1 MTDGVEPPPSR
12 YPHIADGT
20 LVAPEKLGFPKIP
33 GVHYSTRIH
42 KAYRADYGPKFV
54 SDGITSNQPPKI
66 GTAFAMLVPAV
77 DADGNEVSGIRLPE
91 LAVPL
96 ATYTGWNLFN
106 AKSGP
111 TDEISS
117 MVGSYIPLPRTAAE
131 RKSADDPRR
140 SIEERYP
147 SREDYLGR
155 VERSGCPTGLGK
167 VSARS
172 RRCRGAAPGCE
183 PLGLSDARRGYNERR
198 VVRAGRSLLET
209 RPVDARQ

>member
-1 MTDGVEPPPSR
+1 MDYRWALRALLLALDRWITDGVEPPPSR

-66 GTAFAMLVPAV
+66 GKPFAMLVPAV

-155 VERSGCPTGLGK
+155 VSE
-167 VSARS
+167 
-172 RRCRGAAPGCE
+172 AAVQLASE
-183 PLGLSDARRGYNERR
+183 GY
-198 VVRAGRSLLET
+198 LLEADVAEVLRRAASHWDYLMHEGAT
-209 RPVDARQ
+209 TSGGL